1 MGKRDMEW
9 EKAKDSDQTLSDR
22 ASGVK
27 NAAKNEMDHRS
38 EDAKKKKEELKREN
52 AEEKLKGNDPTQ
64 ESESVAESVSNYVSE
79 TAGAIG
85 DYLSGAAGQSEH
97 KAKSEAH
104 KEARDANWEKAKDS
118 DQSLSERASGV
129 KKAAGREVDHLSH
142 EAKKKKDEQKKE
154 HAKNKLTGN

>member
-1 MGKRDMEW
+1 MG
-9 EKAKDSDQTLSDR
+9 
-22 ASGVK
+22 
-27 NAAKNEMDHRS
+27 NEMDHRS

-52 AEEKLKGNDPTQ
+52 AKEKLKGNDPTQ

-104 KEARDANWEKAKDS
+104 KEARDANWEKANDS

-129 KKAAGREVDHLSH
+129 KKAAEREVDHLSH
-142 EAKKKKDEQKKE
+142 ESKKKKDEQKKE
-154 HAKNKLTGN
+154 HAKKQTNRKLIFQFSSSLIP